1 MKGKPS
7 VFGFHLEP
15 LRVLPVRPTLMFQ
28 LIFKQEGCFS
38 LFNQALI
45 FEVCQLYKTFSLMY
59 YYIIKY
65 ESQSCSNMQ
74 IPAIQY

>member
-28 LIFKQEGCFS
+28 LIFKQEGYFS

-45 FEVCQLYKTFSLMY
+45 FEVCQLYKTFSL
-59 YYIIKY
+59 IKTFL
-65 ESQSCSNMQ
+65 ENDLVPRPLSLLFH
-74 IPAIQY
+74 IL